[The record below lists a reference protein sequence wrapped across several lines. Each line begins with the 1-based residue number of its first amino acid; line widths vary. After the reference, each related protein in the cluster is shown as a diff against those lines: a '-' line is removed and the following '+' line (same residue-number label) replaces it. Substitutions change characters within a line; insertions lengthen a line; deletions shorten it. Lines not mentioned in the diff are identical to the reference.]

1 MCAFYGTVEKFG
13 LFLEMPLR
21 APLKILPSRP
31 KVAKASKAPKKAA

>member
-1 MCAFYGTVEKFG
+1 VTDAAVHDSQALAG
-13 LFLEMPLR
+13 LR